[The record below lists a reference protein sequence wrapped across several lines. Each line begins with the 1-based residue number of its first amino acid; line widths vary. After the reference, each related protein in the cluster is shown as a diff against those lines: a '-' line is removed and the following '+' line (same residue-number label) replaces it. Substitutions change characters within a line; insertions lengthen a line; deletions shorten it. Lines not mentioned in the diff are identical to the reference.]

1 MKSPPCALSARCRR
15 GVGAIAGNACAASV
29 SVRARSAAVPQP
41 FRRVPQAEAPPV
53 ARPHRNAYVSDHHGA
68 HTMSTSPNRLDAYR
82 LRRVAVAADVDPR
95 TVARVVAGA
104 RVQRV
109 TRSRVI
115 EALRAEGLSDFIP
128 NEAAAA

>member
-1 MKSPPCALSARCRR
+1 
-15 GVGAIAGNACAASV
+15 
-29 SVRARSAAVPQP
+29 
-41 FRRVPQAEAPPV
+41 
-53 ARPHRNAYVSDHHGA
+53 
-68 HTMSTSPNRLDAYR
+68 MSTSPNRLDAYR

-115 EALRAEGLSDFIP
+115 EALRTEGLSHLIP
-128 NEAAAA
+128 NEAVAT